1 MKTLQNLK
9 KLTIFDTSIATSNVG
24 DFIIMDAVNRELH
37 EIFSGDY
44 FTHVPT
50 HDIIGPVARRHARA
64 ADISFVGGTNLL
76 CPHWFITN
84 QWKIGKSDFWR
95 VGHPILLG
103 VGWQK
108 YCRSTDIFTAWML
121 QYLLN
126 NKYKHSVRDA
136 YTQTRLAGAGVT
148 NAINTGCVTMWRLT
162 PEHCKIIPTQK
173 SDSVVMTVTCYDKN
187 PKVDQA
193 WINLVCA
200 KYKNVYFWP
209 QMVED
214 EPYFLSICNK
224 EVKWIGGNISAYDK
238 FLISTDVDFVGTR
251 LHGGIRA
258 LQHKRRALILEVDN
272 RAKEMGKDTD
282 LPTCDRGD
290 LEKIGQMIDASAET
304 KLRLAMDN
312 ILSWK
317 AQFKS

>member
-1 MKTLQNLK
+1 MQTMK
-9 KLTIFDTSIATSNVG
+9 KLAIFDTSIATSNVG

-37 EIFSGDY
+37 ELFSGDY

-50 HDIIGPVARRHARA
+50 HDIIGPIARRHARA

-95 VGHPILLG
+95 VGHPVLLG

-108 YCRSTDIFTAWML
+108 YRRSTDIFTAWLL
-121 QYLLN
+121 QFLLN
-126 NKYKHSVRDA
+126 KQFKHSVRDA
-136 YTQTRLAGAGVT
+136 YTQQRLAGAGVT
-148 NAINTGCVTMWRLT
+148 NVINTGCVTTWRLT
-162 PEHCKIIPTQK
+162 PDHCKDIPSQK
-173 SDSVVMTVTCYDKN
+173 SDSVVLTVTCYDKK
-187 PKVDQA
+187 PEVDRA
-193 WINLVCA
+193 WIDLVCS
-200 KYKNVYFWP
+200 KYKHVYFWP
-209 QMVED
+209 QMTDD
-214 EPYFLSICNK
+214 EPYFKSICNRD
-224 EVKWIGGNISAYDK
+224 VTWIGGNLTAYDK
-238 FLISTDVDFVGTR
+238 FLASTDVDFIGTR

-272 RAKEMGKDTD
+272 RAKEMGKDTN

-290 LEKIGQMIDASAET
+290 LDKISQMIDVSAEI

-312 ILSWK
+312 IHAWK